1 MDNHPIPQDVT
12 GFQFRLI
19 GDMTVKQFAYVA
31 VGGVFALVFLY
42 APIPFL
48 LRIPFM
54 LLSAG
59 LGLAL
64 AFMPL
69 EGRPLDVMI
78 GYFFKALIMP
88 NQYAYHK
95 IGGHLPLFGYQ
106 SQPQVQQAQTPT
118 NQPNAPKEP
127 QNKDQNKEKKLESYL
142 TKLHEQNLSPLEQR
156 ERAYIQGLSLPR
168 AQGPAVEPPKNS
180 PHLFQREQPKPAI
193 PPVQQ
198 TQSSEPVQQ
207 APQQQAQV
215 PEPVQQPSQLP
226 DSNTDET
233 PKEKSQNLSLQENV
247 LEQELT
253 HAKQEEQTETD
264 STKKEAVHSHVT
276 ALEKQLQEIQQQKE
290 ALERELAGLK
300 ATVQSPQATPQVQNA
315 QQQVTPQPE
324 PTAQSVEPPQQQ
336 QAQGQT
342 GDTQPPSE
350 NGQASVRKITAEMAK
365 NLGLPH
371 IPEVPNLI
379 IGIVKDPR
387 GNVLSNILV
396 EVKDQDGTPA
406 RAFRTNQLGQ
416 FASATP
422 LSNGTYTIEFEDPK
436 GQHLFDTVEITADNQ
451 ILMPIEVI
459 SHDEREE
466 LRKALF
472 N

>member
-31 VGGVFALVFLY
+31 VGGVLAVVFLY
-42 APIPFL
+42 APFPFV

-54 LLSAG
+54 ILFG
-59 LGLAL
+59 GIGLAL

-69 EGRPLDVMI
+69 EGRPLDVMV

-95 IGGHLPLFGYQ
+95 TGGHISLFGYQ
-106 SQPQVQQAQTPT
+106 TKPPVVQTAQANPAQMQSQTP
-118 NQPNAPKEP
+118 QMHH
-127 QNKDQNKEKKLESYL
+127 QNEDKEKKLSSYL
-142 TKLHEQNLSPLEQR
+142 TQLHEQNLSPLEQR

-168 AQGPAVEPPKNS
+168 TQGAPVEPPKNS
-180 PHLFQREQPKPAI
+180 PHIFQREESKPT
-193 PPVQQ
+193 PQMQQPVQSQAIQVTQ
-198 TQSSEPVQQ
+198 TVQQQ
-207 APQQQAQV
+207 APL
-215 PEPVQQPSQLP
+215 PEPVESKKEP
-226 DSNTDET
+226 ET
-233 PKEKSQNLSLQENV
+233 PQTLTLQENV
-247 LEQELT
+247 LSQELN
-253 HAKQEEQTETD
+253 HAKQEEMQQTDTL
-264 STKKEAVHSHVT
+264 KKQAVHSHVT
-276 ALEKQLQEIQQQKE
+276 TLEEQLLEIQRQKEQLEK
-290 ALERELAGLK
+290 ELAGLK
-300 ATVQSPQATPQVQNA
+300 AQVGQ
-315 QQQVTPQPE
+315 TQPN
-324 PTAQSVEPPQQQ
+324 
-336 QAQGQT
+336 QAQT
-342 GDTQPPSE
+342 APPSE
-350 NGQASVRKITAEMAK
+350 SSPAQTQPQTSTQQTSSQAEKTDGEASVRKITAEMAK

-371 IPEVPNLI
+371 VPDVPNLI

-396 EVKDQDGTPA
+396 EVKDQEGTPA

-422 LSNGTYTIEFEDPK
+422 LSDGTYTIEFEDPK
-436 GQHLFDTVEITADNQ
+436 GQHLFDTIQITADNQ